1 MARIYD
7 MALRAVKGDEEAKA
21 WLREH
26 AHRDDRRTII
36 ACDFDGTL
44 CESHYPVIVRPNKPL
59 LKAVK
64 MLQEMDYELILWTC
78 RELDD
83 LEIATDYLK
92 QYGVVFER
100 ANENSPAII
109 EYFDFDS
116 RKINADEYW
125 DDKAIEIVIPEE
137 EE

>member
-7 MALRAVKGDEEAKA
+7 MALRAVKGDQEALQ

-26 AHRDDRRTII
+26 AHRDGRRTII

-59 LKAVK
+59 IEAVK
-64 MLQEMDYELILWTC
+64 LLQKLDYELILWTC

-83 LEIATDYLK
+83 LTIATDYLK
-92 QYGVVFER
+92 QFDLVFER

>member
-1 MARIYD
+1 MQ
-7 MALRAVKGDEEAKA
+7 
-21 WLREH
+21 WLGEH
-26 AHRDDRRTII
+26 AHRDGRRTII

-59 LKAVK
+59 IEAVK
-64 MLQEMDYELILWTC
+64 LLQKLDYELILWTC

-83 LEIATDYLK
+83 LTIATDYLK
-92 QYGVVFER
+92 QFDLVFER

>member
-1 MARIYD
+1 MPRVYD
-7 MALRAVKGDEEAKA
+7 MALRAVKGDENALE
-21 WLREH
+21 WLKEH
-26 AHRDDRRTII
+26 AHRDERRTII

-44 CESHYPVIVRPNKPL
+44 CVSEYPVIIRPNKPL
-59 LKAVK
+59 IEACKL
-64 MLQEMDYELILWTC
+64 LQKLDYELILWTC
-78 RELDD
+78 RELGD
-83 LEIATDYLK
+83 LDIATDYLK
-92 QYGVVFER
+92 QFDLVFER

-137 EE
+137 E